1 MIIIFDFKDFVI
13 LFFIKYFKLDLIIVI
28 LVFGWILFVWFV
40 KIYEGKVKIF
50 LIFCSNVVFI
60 NLIF

>member
-50 LIFCSNVVFI
+50 WIFCSNVVFI

>member
-28 LVFGWILFVWFV
+28 LVFG
-40 KIYEGKVKIF
+40 
-50 LIFCSNVVFI
+50 
-60 NLIF
+60 

>member
-28 LVFGWILFVWFV
+28 LVFGWILFV
-40 KIYEGKVKIF
+40 
-50 LIFCSNVVFI
+50 
-60 NLIF
+60 